1 MILIVDLD
9 HTPWVDS
16 ATNLAAI
23 RGSHDLIRTDD
34 SEGDFAGNFL
44 SLRKGL
50 FVLVVICGRL
60 ENVDVVERDIRE
72 YLRSVR
78 RVRLIDGVIGG
89 VPLPWP

>member
-16 ATNLAAI
+16 TANLAAI

-34 SEGDFAGNFL
+34 SEGDLAGDFF

-50 FVLVVICGRL
+50 FVLVVVCGRL
-60 ENVDVVERDIRE
+60 EDVDVVERDIRE
-72 YLRSVR
+72 YLRTVT
-78 RVRLIDGVIGG
+78 RVRLVDGVTEG
-89 VPLPWP
+89 VSLPWP